1 MNSKVALFAAAG
13 GACAA
18 AWLLGARLR
27 SSSASSAASAAP
39 PSVDAAFAQEMA
51 RHCDS
56 KPPAAGVGVEDE
68 ADWPI
73 SRQDEVALID
83 RELRALARAGALD
96 IPGLDCS
103 DGDASH
109 VQPASVDL
117 PVGGHESVFTLK
129 RKVLPLGRRME
140 ALLVGD
146 DGGGGGDGGNGSL
159 VLERRSLAGDG
170 VVLLKGQTYAIRCG
184 DVQLPAGHWGRLSPK
199 SSIGRVDLMV
209 RAVLDGCG
217 LYDQIPG
224 DGKRRTLWLELTPQ
238 SFNIRLRKGVALTQ
252 LMVLRR
258 RRAAESPDTFDP
270 STGSWGGFGGAAGGG
285 GGGAAAGS
293 SAADAALG
301 AEAKGSVVFDASGTP
316 LKLSSDCGGG
326 SSGSSGGGEGGGEDG
341 ELGAVGCRGGQLHNG
356 AIVLS
361 LAVPAHPDYCE
372 EPFSLAVPAHPE
384 RDGGE
389 EGAAGGADALPP
401 LIGFEA
407 LPTNEVIDLSRPG
420 AHDAADFFRPIRAS
434 RRRRFLTMEK
444 DRFYILCTKE
454 RVAVPNALSAEMVPF
469 SHHVGELRAH
479 YAGFFDPGFG
489 YGRAGEVC
497 GTIGVLEV
505 RPHETIS
512 IYDGQPICLMEF
524 FRNSSCPERPCT
536 YRLAALRRWR
546 STAASARRP
555 RLPPAARRLACDA
568 TDPKPPL
575 PTTTKTQMR
584 DPARRLHG
592 QQQLPAPDGAK
603 ARQVLQ
609 VVLLH
614 DEL

>member
-1 MNSKVALFAAAG
+1 MSTKMALSAAVG

-18 AWLLGARLR
+18 AWLLGARSR
-27 SSSASSAASAAP
+27 SSSASSAASSAP

-56 KPPAAGVGVEDE
+56 KRPAAGVGVEDE

-146 DGGGGGDGGNGSL
+146 DGEDGGDDGGDGSL

-270 STGSWGGFGGAAGGG
+270 STGSWGGFGGAAGGSGGGGGG

-293 SAADAALG
+293 NVADDAALG
-301 AEAKGSVVFDASGTP
+301 ARAKGSVVFDASGTP

-326 SSGSSGGGEGGGEDG
+326 SSGSSGGGEGGCEGGGKEDG

-361 LAVPAHPDYCE
+361 LAVPAY
-372 EPFSLAVPAHPE
+372 PE
-384 RDGGE
+384 DDGE

-524 FRNSSCPERPCT
+524 FRNSSSPERPCT
-536 YRLAALRRWR
+536 YRLAAPRRRR
-546 STAASARRP
+546 STAALRAARACRPPPATRRP
-555 RLPPAARRLACDA
+555 PPAGWACDA
-568 TDPKPPL
+568 TDPLLPL
-575 PTTTKTQMR
+575 PTTTKTR
-584 DPARRLHG
+584 KCATLS
-592 QQQLPAPDGAK
+592 DGFTGNNNYQRQTGPKLAK
-603 ARQVLQ
+603 YFK
-609 VVLLH
+609 
-614 DEL
+614 